1 MASDNSLLQYDILG
15 YIKTLDQLEDFSL
28 VIDTA
33 LSGLFKVK
41 NKNIE
46 EILDKTVGKSTA
58 DTLRKLIEKNKID
71 PSNFSSL
78 DKLLNDLKEDL
89 KKMKILKISL
99 AIDPS
104 QEQIDHIFDWVKEN
118 LGKGIILDID
128 KDESILGGAVISFN
142 GQYKDFS
149 LKRTLEEIFKSK
161 KTEIMNF
168 AK

>member
-1 MASDNSLLQYDILG
+1 MDNTLILNDILG
-15 YIKTLDQLEDFSL
+15 DIKTVAELDNFLAEIENVLAS
-28 VIDTA
+28 
-33 LSGLFKVK
+33 LFKVK
-41 NKNIE
+41 NKSIDQ
-46 EILDKTVGKSTA
+46 ILDKMVGKSTA

-71 PSNFSSL
+71 SSNFSSL
-78 DKLLNDLKEDL
+78 EKLLNDLKEDL

-104 QEQIDHIFDWVKEN
+104 KEQIDHIFDWVKEN

-161 KTEIMNF
+161 KTEIMSF